1 MSGRELDATTA
12 TAVRVAAAMAVAP
25 AVLERELASAR
36 ERVEAGEVEGDA
48 VEEVLLQGHL
58 FLGFPATLEGLAA
71 WRDAGAPAPDG
82 DERAVEPGARVER
95 GRRLCRRVYGD
106 AYGKLRANVRALHP
120 ALDRWMVEEGYGKV
134 LSRSGLGSEARELCV
149 VATLAVVERPRQLR
163 AHLRGALNVGAS
175 PEDVEGVLALAAEV
189 AEEPLTGAR
198 ELWGRVRSRT
208 EEASC
213 S

>member
-1 MSGRELDATTA
+1 MEVATA
-12 TAVRVAAAMAVAP
+12 TAVRVAAGMAAGR
-25 AVLERELASAR
+25 AALERELASAR
-36 ERVEAGEVEGDA
+36 ERIEAGELEHEV

-71 WRDAGAPAPDG
+71 WRDLGAPSPEADV
-82 DERAVEPGARVER
+82 RAVEPAVRLDR

-106 AYGKLRANVRALHP
+106 AYEKLRANVRELHP

-134 LSRSGLGSEARELCV
+134 LSRPGLGSEARELCV
-149 VATLAVVERPRQLR
+149 VATLAVADRPQQLHS
-163 AHLRGALNVGAS
+163 HLLGALNVGAS
-175 PEDVEGVLALAAEV
+175 PARVEAALAV
-189 AEEPLTGAR
+189 AADVAGAPLAAAR
-198 ELWGRVRSRT
+198 GLWARVRSRS